1 MGVRES
7 PEGASECGACCQQV
21 TRQSV
26 SEAVSAPQG
35 RKGQKEMQAPQF
47 SSEASLSLMGTLSY
61 PIVCLPK
68 TSPFPSAPSGHSC
81 ASPQGPLISPFP
93 PPSPPSQSAPLS
105 RNGFPTHFPAA
116 SWKLHLSVP
125 QSLHGVSC
133 GPLRSPQAVDGP
145 ACPASCPQPAHLSP
159 LNEPSLQPPIPS
171 SEQPALTEWP
181 LRARGAGNSKT
192 SNSYGA
198 IEAYNT

>member
-47 SSEASLSLMGTLSY
+47 SLEASLSLMGTLSY

-68 TSPFPSAPSGHSC
+68 TCPFPSAPSGHSC

-93 PPSPPSQSAPLS
+93 PPNPPPQSAPLS
-105 RNGFPTHFPAA
+105 RNGFPTHFPLRLGNFTSLYLRVCMGFPAA
-116 SWKLHLSVP
+116 HYAVP
-125 QSLHGVSC
+125 RQCMDLLVQ
-133 GPLRSPQAVDGP
+133 LP
-145 ACPASCPQPAHLSP
+145 APSQRTSAH
-159 LNEPSLQPPIPS
+159 
-171 SEQPALTEWP
+171 
-181 LRARGAGNSKT
+181 
-192 SNSYGA
+192 
-198 IEAYNT
+198 